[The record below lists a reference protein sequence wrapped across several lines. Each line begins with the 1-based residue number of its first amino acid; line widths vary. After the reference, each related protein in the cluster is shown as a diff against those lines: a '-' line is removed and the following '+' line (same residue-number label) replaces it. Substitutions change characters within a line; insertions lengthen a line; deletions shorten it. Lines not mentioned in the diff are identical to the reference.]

1 MRKLLLISQ
10 RRSSSD
16 FSLLNIDHQN
26 RCTIPVRRFSFIW
39 MANRKQHPQKPI
51 ENIGIGPSEI
61 GQSAGTKKVCQKGL
75 TEEGEFSIIIEIP
88 VK

>member
-39 MANRKQHPQKPI
+39 MENRKHYPKPI
-51 ENIGIGPSEI
+51 GNIGIEPSEI
-61 GQSAGTKKVCQKGL
+61 GHSAGMKKVCRKGL
-75 TEEGEFSIIIEIP
+75 TEEGEFSIIIAIP

>member
-26 RCTIPVRRFSFIW
+26 RCTIPVRRFSFIGRE
-39 MANRKQHPQKPI
+39 NRKHCPKPI
-51 ENIGIGPSEI
+51 ENIGIIPPEI
-61 GQSAGTKKVCQKGL
+61 GQSAGTKKVCRKGL
-75 TEEGEFSIIIEIP
+75 TEEGEFSIIIAIP

>member
-26 RCTIPVRRFSFIW
+26 RCTIPVLRFSFIW
-39 MANRKQHPQKPI
+39 MANRKHHPKTYRK
-51 ENIGIGPSEI
+51 IGIGPSEI
-61 GQSAGTKKVCQKGL
+61 GQSAGTKKVCRKGL
-75 TEEGEFSIIIEIP
+75 TEEGEFSIIIAIP